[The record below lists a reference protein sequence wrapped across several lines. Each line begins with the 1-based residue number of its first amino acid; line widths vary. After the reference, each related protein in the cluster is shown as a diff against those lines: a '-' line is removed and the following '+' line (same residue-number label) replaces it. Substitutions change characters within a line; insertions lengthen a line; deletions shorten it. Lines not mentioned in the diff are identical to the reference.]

1 MREQVIASLALF
13 CFLLSPFQAIGQDKD
28 SSDKAW
34 PSLGGDEKIINKD
47 RPGFIIDPRKLD
59 LAQNVSNPLSVTRC
73 PPSSKPCVVSLLVS
87 DFFSELKG
95 IDPSLIEK
103 SILRPDVMMRHYPNA
118 LVGDALS
125 SDGPLWSHHSYTGT
139 YVFYLPRQ
147 NVFYLWGDCGISH
160 FDVVRGPFAGDPRL
174 MLKKLA
180 GEPAVK

>member
-1 MREQVIASLALF
+1 MREQVIASLALL

-47 RPGFIIDPRKLD
+47 QPGFIIDPQKLD

-73 PPSSKPCVVSLLVS
+73 LPSSEPCVVLHSVS
-87 DFFSELKG
+87 YFFSELKG
-95 IDPSLIEK
+95 IAPFLIEK
-103 SILRPDVMMRHYPNA
+103 SILRPDVMMRHYPDA
-118 LVGDALS
+118 LVGDGS
-125 SDGPLWSHHSYTGT
+125 LWLHHRYTGT

-147 NVFYLWGDCGISH
+147 NVFYLWGDCGMNHS
-160 FDVVRGPFAGDPRL
+160 DEVRGPFAGDPRL
-174 MLKKLA
+174 VLKKLA